1 MQSEE
6 QSEKHEIVVSNAFSP
21 VFDEKSIKAGFEAFN
36 KAITAVLTKDDVVKI
51 GDNTFVVKSGWN
63 KLALF
68 FGVSTR
74 PAREP
79 IRTNHDDGS
88 FTWTVFVTAF
98 KKDEVSGIDYAVS
111 RSGSCN
117 SHEKDY
123 MDTGKTKHRK
133 DADVYAMAE
142 TRGVGRAT
150 SAFFGSGQVSY
161 EEIIGS
167 DESDLKKAPVNDS
180 PSGTYR
186 KGMPCNC
193 KEKKLEPQTKAD
205 FTCHRCGGDVPH

>member
-1 MQSEE
+1 MAE
-6 QSEKHEIVVSNAFSP
+6 QTEKTDIVVSNAFSP
-21 VFDEKSIKAGFEAFN
+21 VFDEKSIKTGFEAFN

-51 GDNTFVVKSGWN
+51 GDKTFIVKSGWN

-68 FGVSTR
+68 FGVSTK

-79 IRTNHDDGS
+79 VRTNHDDNS
-88 FTWTVFVTAF
+88 FSWTVFVTAY
-98 KKDEVSGIDYAVS
+98 KKDEARGIDFNVS
-111 RSGSCN
+111 RSGSCH

-123 MDTGKTKHRK
+123 MDGGKTESRK

-142 TRGVGRAT
+142 TRAVGRAV

-167 DESDLKKAPVNDS
+167 NEKDLTKS
-180 PSGTYR
+180 PANASQSGTYR
-186 KGMPCNC
+186 KGMSCNC
-193 KEKKLEPQTKAD
+193 KEKELEPQTKAD
-205 FTCHRCGGDVPH
+205 FTCHRCGGAISV